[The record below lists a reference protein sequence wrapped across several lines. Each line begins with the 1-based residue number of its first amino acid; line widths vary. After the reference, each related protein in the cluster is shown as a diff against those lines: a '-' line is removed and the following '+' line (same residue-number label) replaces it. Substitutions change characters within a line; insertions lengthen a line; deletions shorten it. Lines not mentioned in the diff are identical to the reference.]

1 MATIAG
7 TPNNDFLSGTS
18 GDDQIFGV
26 GGNDNI
32 SGGAGNDLIDG
43 GDGNDTLFGNGGNDI
58 FRASKGNDSINGGDG
73 TDIADYSYLNK
84 SITLSGVG
92 TITKSGGLGQDQ
104 VFKVETVIA
113 DASVANNTI
122 DASGSLPGVS
132 ATADLQ
138 AQTISANNVPGLGTL
153 TFNVVNFDNVIGTN
167 IADSIKG
174 DGQANQLFGKAGN
187 DTIDGRGGNDLID
200 GGDGNDDLGGGTGN
214 DTFKGGQGNDS
225 INGGDGIDTA
235 DYSKLGKSITLSG
248 VGTITKAGGL
258 GQDELFKVEK
268 IIADANVANNTIDAS
283 ASLPGVFINVN
294 LQTQSLSANNV
305 PGLGTLPFTVVNFD
319 NVIGTNASDIIAGD
333 NQSNQLFGNG
343 GNDIFKASRG
353 NDSIDGG
360 DGIDTADYSKL
371 GKTITLSGVG
381 TITKAGGFGQDQVFK
396 VETVIADA
404 SVANNTIDASGSL
417 PGVSATA
424 DLQAQTISANNVP
437 GLGTLT
443 FNVVNFDNVIGTNIA
458 DSIKGDGQANQLFGK
473 AGNDTIDGRG
483 GNDLIDGGDGND
495 DLGGGTGNDT
505 FKGGQG
511 NDSIDGGDGTD
522 TVDYGKLGQSITL
535 SGVGTITKAGGL
547 GQDELFKV
555 EKIIADANVAN
566 NTIDA
571 SASLPGVFINVNLQT
586 QSLSA
591 NNVPGLGTLPF
602 TVVNFDNVIGTN
614 ASDIIAGDNQ
624 SNQLFGNGGNDI
636 FKASRGNDSIDGGD
650 GIDTADYSK
659 LGKTITLSG
668 VGTITKAGGFGQDQ
682 VFKVETVIAD
692 ASVANNTIDASGSLP
707 GVSATADLEA
717 QTISA
722 NNVPGLGTLT
732 FNVFNFDNVKG
743 TNIADSIKGDE
754 QANQLFGNA
763 GNDTIDGR
771 GGDDLIDGGSGS
783 DKLTGGAGDDTFKGS
798 QGNDNIDGGDGID
811 TADYSK
817 LGKSITLS
825 GTGTITKAGGFGQ
838 DELFKVETIVASA
851 SVANNT
857 IDASASLPGVS
868 ITVDLQNQSLAA
880 NNVPGLGTLPFTVI
894 NFDNVRGTNASDTIT
909 GDGQNNQLFG
919 NDGND
924 TISGGFG
931 NDTLS
936 GGFGNDSLIGGFG
949 ADKFFFASISDGL
962 DTIKDYNFG
971 QSDKIQIS
979 KVGFG
984 TNSLADFTYDTS
996 SGNLSFLGTQF
1007 ALLENL
1013 SSNISIELV

>member
-1 MATIAG
+1 MERIHSLHQTQKVYIMATIAG
-7 TPNNDFLSGTS
+7 TPNNDFLSGTV

-32 SGGAGNDLIDG
+32 SGGQGNDLIDG
-43 GDGNDTLFGNGGNDI
+43 GQGNDTLFGNAGNDT
-58 FRASKGNDSINGGDG
+58 FRASQGNDSIDGGDG
-73 TDIADYSYLNK
+73 IDVADYSYLNK

-92 TITKSGGLGQDQ
+92 TITKSGGFGTDQVFKVETVIADADVANNTIDASGSLPGVSATADLEAQSISANNVPGLGTLTFNVVNFDNVIGTNVADSIKGDGQANQLFGKAGNDTIDGRGGNDLIDGGDGNDDLAGGAGNDTFKGGQGNDSINGGDGIDTADYSKLGKTITLSGVGTITKAGALGQDQ

-153 TFNVVNFDNVIGTN
+153 TFNVINFDNVIGTN
-167 IADSIKG
+167 VADSIKG
-174 DGQANQLFGKAGN
+174 DGQANQLFGNAGN

-200 GGDGNDDLGGGTGN
+200 GGSGSDDLTGGTGN

-225 INGGDGIDTA
+225 IDGGDGTDIV
-235 DYSKLGKSITLSG
+235 DYGNLGQSITLSG
-248 VGTITKAGGL
+248 VGTVTKAGGL
-258 GQDELFKVEK
+258 GTDQVFKVEK
-268 IIADANVANNTIDAS
+268 VIADANVADNTIDAS
-283 ASLPGVFINVN
+283 GSLPGVSINVN
-294 LQTQSLSANNV
+294 LQAQSISANNV
-305 PGLGTLPFTVVNFD
+305 PGLGTLTFNVVNFD
-319 NVIGTNASDIIAGD
+319 NIIGTNASDIIAGD

-343 GNDIFKASRG
+343 GNDIFKATRG

-381 TITKAGGFGQDQVFK
+381 TITKAGGFGTDQVFK

-404 SVANNTIDASGSL
+404 SVANNTIDAS
-417 PGVSATA
+417 A
-424 DLQAQTISANNVP
+424 
-437 GLGTLT
+437 
-443 FNVVNFDNVIGTNIA
+443 
-458 DSIKGDGQANQLFGK
+458 
-473 AGNDTIDGRG
+473 
-483 GNDLIDGGDGND
+483 
-495 DLGGGTGNDT
+495 
-505 FKGGQG
+505 
-511 NDSIDGGDGTD
+511 
-522 TVDYGKLGQSITL
+522 
-535 SGVGTITKAGGL
+535 
-547 GQDELFKV
+547 
-555 EKIIADANVAN
+555 
-566 NTIDA
+566 
-571 SASLPGVFINVNLQT
+571 
-586 QSLSA
+586 
-591 NNVPGLGTLPF
+591 
-602 TVVNFDNVIGTN
+602 
-614 ASDIIAGDNQ
+614 
-624 SNQLFGNGGNDI
+624 
-636 FKASRGNDSIDGGD
+636 
-650 GIDTADYSK
+650 
-659 LGKTITLSG
+659 
-668 VGTITKAGGFGQDQ
+668 
-682 VFKVETVIAD
+682 
-692 ASVANNTIDASGSLP
+692 SLP

-732 FNVFNFDNVKG
+732 FNVINFDNVRG

-754 QANQLFGNA
+754 QANQLLGNA

-771 GGDDLIDGGSGS
+771 GGDDFIDGGNG
-783 DKLTGGAGDDTFKGS
+783 DDQLTGGAGDDTFKGS
-798 QGNDNIDGGDGID
+798 QGNDSIDGGDGID

-825 GTGTITKAGGFGQ
+825 GVGTITKAGGFGQ

-894 NFDNVRGTNASDTIT
+894 NFDNVRGTNANDSIA

-924 TISGGFG
+924 TISGGLG

-936 GGFGNDSLIGGFG
+936 GGKGNDSLIGGFG
-949 ADKFFFASISDGL
+949 ADKFLFASINDGL

-984 TNSLADFTYDTS
+984 TNSLASFSYDSS
-996 SGNLSFLGTQF
+996 SGNLSFQGTQF
-1007 ALLENL
+1007 AFLENL